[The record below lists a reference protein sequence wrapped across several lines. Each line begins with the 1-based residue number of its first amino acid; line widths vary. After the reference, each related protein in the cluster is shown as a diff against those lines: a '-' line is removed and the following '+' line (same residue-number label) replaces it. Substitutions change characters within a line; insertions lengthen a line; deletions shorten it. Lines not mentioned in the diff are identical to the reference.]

1 MKSQP
6 EHAVAKSFQELRRLL
21 SETEEGLEEHV
32 SSKLNQGDVWSVPD
46 EVTGFGDKDKHPWV
60 VIKGHRAGRN
70 YVVASPRTTTF
81 EKSDDGKRG
90 IVTPAGVIAD
100 LDKEGLI
107 LLKHLS
113 SQIGYLT
120 PIISGLRVN
129 LRPDVFG
136 SPHSSRFHH
145 TFSPGC

>member
-1 MKSQP
+1 VKSQP

-32 SSKLNQGDVWSVPD
+32 SSKLSQGDVWSVPD
-46 EVTGFGDKDKHPWV
+46 DVTGFGDKDKHPWV

-70 YVVASPRTTTF
+70 YVVVSPRTTTF

-90 IVTPAGVIAD
+90 IITPAGVIAD

-107 LLKHLS
+107 LLKHRTKLTVEEFRDFL
-113 SQIGYLT
+113 YLGRL
-120 PIISGLRVN
+120 PEKWIRAIQAFQRKSVK
-129 LRPDVFG
+129 
-136 SPHSSRFHH
+136 SRK
-145 TFSPGC
+145 